1 MPVGPLLPETS
12 IPRPQARPEEQWKER
27 LARLVYSAAF
37 IGLLPAIGL
46 RLFYRSLA
54 QPAYRRGWPERFLGK
69 PPQRLLLTP
78 ASPRH
83 GSHGPEPRLW
93 LHAVSVGETR
103 AAAPLIRAWLAR
115 HPGGRVFLTQTTPTG
130 RQTAQTLFEDLLG
143 VRVFL
148 AYCPLD
154 FPWAVGRFIRTLQPD
169 LLVLMETELWPNLL
183 ASCRSHRVPVALV
196 NARLSERS
204 FRAFRRLA
212 WLSRPAL
219 AGLAVVLPQ
228 SQADA
233 QRFEAAGSSALGPV
247 AGSLKFDVR
256 LDQQQIAMGQTWRR
270 CWSHRQVWLAMST
283 RDDEEQALFEA
294 FSRQQPQGVLL
305 VVVPRHP
312 ERFNRVESLAAGFG
326 LRRCRRSQLPE
337 TLDFDMQVLI
347 GDSLGEMQAFVAA
360 SDLCLIGG
368 SLLPLGGQNP
378 IEACAQ
384 GRPVFFGPYMFNF
397 QTLAQELR
405 ESGAGFEVE
414 SAQAFVQEAYALGR
428 SVPRLKA
435 CAEKAQHFV
444 KVRQGATQT
453 TLNALDALISK

>member
-1 MPVGPLLPETS
+1 MPVGPLLPETP

-78 ASPRH
+78 ASPRDT
-83 GSHGPEPRLW
+83 SHGPEPRLW

-143 VRVFL
+143 ARVFL

-294 FSRQQPQGVLL
+294 FSRQQPHGVLL

-312 ERFNRVESLAAGFG
+312 ERFNCLA
-326 LRRCRRSQLPE
+326 P
-337 TLDFDMQVLI
+337 
-347 GDSLGEMQAFVAA
+347 
-360 SDLCLIGG
+360 LC
-368 SLLPLGGQNP
+368 
-378 IEACAQ
+378 C
-384 GRPVFFGPYMFNF
+384 
-397 QTLAQELR
+397 
-405 ESGAGFEVE
+405 
-414 SAQAFVQEAYALGR
+414 
-428 SVPRLKA
+428 
-435 CAEKAQHFV
+435 
-444 KVRQGATQT
+444 
-453 TLNALDALISK
+453 

>member
-1 MPVGPLLPETS
+1 M
-12 IPRPQARPEEQWKER
+12 
-27 LARLVYSAAF
+27 
-37 IGLLPAIGL
+37 
-46 RLFYRSLA
+46 
-54 QPAYRRGWPERFLGK
+54 
-69 PPQRLLLTP
+69 
-78 ASPRH
+78 
-83 GSHGPEPRLW
+83 
-93 LHAVSVGETR
+93 
-103 AAAPLIRAWLAR
+103 
-115 HPGGRVFLTQTTPTG
+115 FLTQTTPTG

-143 VRVFL
+143 ARVFL

-283 RDDEEQALFEA
+283 RDDEEQPLFEA

-405 ESGAGFEVE
+405 ESGAGFEVD

-444 KVRQGATQT
+444 QVRQGATQT